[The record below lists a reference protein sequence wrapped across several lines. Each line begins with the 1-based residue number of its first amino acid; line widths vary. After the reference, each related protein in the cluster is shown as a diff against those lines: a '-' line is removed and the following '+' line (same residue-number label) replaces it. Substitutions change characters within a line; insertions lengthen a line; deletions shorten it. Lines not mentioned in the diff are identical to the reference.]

1 MQDLDRLLN
10 PEKRFLEY
18 QDYLI
23 DLISS
28 SYHKSFKDLIS
39 RRIKNTLYFFESTPD
54 ITYESLYNLNKNLD
68 ILKEYKA
75 LMDDYMGKGKLF
87 RGIIDDY
94 VSIYLQELLNISDD
108 VLKKNKEEI
117 LDLRFD
123 VFSKKYKKYL
133 DYDNMMKT
141 QLQELQ
147 HDYLYTCKRIG
158 IEPLLD
164 EDKIEDCLKFMNK
177 EEKVLEQNV
186 IRTTSFGKIILNK
199 LDCIKGITSSERLL
213 IARNIFYFD
222 EDFDENAIAITMLCK
237 VSKDYSWTILSFPI
251 LKQYLMTSLDA
262 SLLHE
267 LIHVSEMSNE
277 MCSIVVNEDYRI
289 FNEFRT
295 QDKARY
301 LFERLRKDNV
311 HIFDQDNNDDSTY
324 ESTYDSYL
332 PLVDSLLD
340 NYRELFDYSAINNRL
355 SIINNNLGKDNFIN
369 YCNFLTSLYENSFN
383 MYGQSFDRNT
393 ISKNND
399 LVNKI
404 KTYSKNK

>member
-28 SYHKSFKDLIS
+28 SYHKSFKDLIAK
-39 RRIKNTLYFFESTPD
+39 RIKNTLYFFESTPD

-133 DYDNMMKT
+133 DYDNMIKT

-164 EDKIEDCLKFMNK
+164 EDKIEECLKFINK
-177 EEKVLEQNV
+177 EEIVLKQNV

-222 EDFDENAIAITMLCK
+222 EDFDDNAIAITMLCK

-277 MCSIVVNEDYRI
+277 ICSIIVNEDYRI
-289 FNEFRT
+289 FNELRT

-332 PLVDSLLD
+332 PLVDPLLD

-383 MYGQSFDRNT
+383 MHGQSFDVDT

-399 LVNKI
+399 LVNKM
-404 KTYSKNK
+404 KTYSKSK